1 MLNHITIMGRL
12 VADPTLKSTTG
23 GTHVTSFRIACDR
36 DIGRDEARVTDFID
50 CVAWRSTAEFIS
62 KYFAKGMPIL
72 VDGRLQM
79 REYTNKDGVNVTTVE
94 VAADRVEFMESR
106 AERESREA
114 TGNFGGNYGGGY
126 SQPAPSQAPANQP
139 PEGFTALTDD
149 DIPF

>member
-79 REYTNKDGVNVTTVE
+79 REYTNKDGVKVRVAEILANNVYFCGGDK
-94 VAADRVEFMESR
+94 ASKPADV
-106 AERESREA
+106 
-114 TGNFGGNYGGGY
+114 
-126 SQPAPSQAPANQP
+126 APAD
-139 PEGFTALTDD
+139 FTNLDPDDPDCPWNDD
-149 DIPF
+149 DALPL

>member
-79 REYTNKDGVNVTTVE
+79 REYTNKDGVKVRVAEILANNVYFCGGDK
-94 VAADRVEFMESR
+94 ASKPAD
-106 AERESREA
+106 
-114 TGNFGGNYGGGY
+114 T
-126 SQPAPSQAPANQP
+126 APAD
-139 PEGFTALTDD
+139 FTALDPDD
-149 DIPF
+149 PDCPWNGDDELPL